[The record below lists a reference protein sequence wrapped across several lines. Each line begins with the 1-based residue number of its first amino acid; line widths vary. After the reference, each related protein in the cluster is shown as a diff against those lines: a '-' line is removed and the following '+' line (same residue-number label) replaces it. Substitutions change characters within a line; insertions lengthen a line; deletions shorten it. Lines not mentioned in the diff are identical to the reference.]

1 MAHNGSAMSSGGLKL
16 LTIKIQQMT
25 IESTNDKLPTVPAI
39 TYSECY
45 AQPFD
50 TVIHCDF
57 LNNNLPEKC
66 ANLIIADPPY
76 FEVKGAFDF
85 VWNSFED
92 YLKDVEQWA
101 IECKRIL
108 ADNGTLFW
116 YGHSRNIAYAQII
129 FDKHFNL
136 INNLVW
142 NKGSFMG
149 LEESEGLRSF
159 APCTER
165 ILMYGSKA
173 QDLTG
178 LKTVEME
185 YVAPRNPFAIELK
198 RARIEKGVSIN
209 QVAEY
214 GKFYGNVNHGGA
226 VTNWERGYNIPSAEQ
241 WQILC
246 ENLPIVRT
254 EYEALRTEY
263 EALRTEYEALRRPFE
278 NVFKLQEVINYNNEA
293 TKTGAKYDHDTVK
306 PENLTRALILTCS
319 RKNDLVVVPFAG
331 SGTEVAMSIKEGR
344 KSIGFDI
351 NSKYVEMSNKRIKTF
366 KDAPSL
372 F

>member
-1 MAHNGSAMSSGGLKL
+1 
-16 LTIKIQQMT
+16 MT
-25 IESTNDKLPTVPAI
+25 IESTNDNTPTTPAI

-50 TVIHCDF
+50 TVIHSDF
-57 LNNNLPEKC
+57 LNNNLPDKC

-85 VWNSFED
+85 VWNSFDD
-92 YLKDVEQWA
+92 YLKDVEKWA

-165 ILMYGSKA
+165 ILMYSNERANYGTR
-173 QDLTG
+173 DL
-178 LKTVEME
+178 LKLAGETIS
-185 YVAPRNPFAIELK
+185 PFARIMKKQMKELN
-198 RARIEKGVSIN
+198 ITGSEL
-209 QVAEY
+209 AELQLS
-214 GKFYGNVNHGGA
+214 KNGNKTGWISNKLSGS
-226 VTNWERGYNIPSAEQ
+226 EIPTPEQ
-241 WQILC
+241 WELLCDKLQIIEPYEPLKKQRDI
-246 ENLPIVRT
+246 EQK
-254 EYEALRTEY
+254 EYLKIQ
-263 EALRTEYEALRRPFE
+263 RPFE
-278 NVFKLQEVINYNNEA
+278 NSMNLQEVLNFPNEA

-306 PENLTRALILTCS
+306 PEKLTRALILICS

-344 KSIGFDI
+344 KAIGFDI